1 MNIVLFFPQRAL
13 RDSSWSGYLNSSYFT
28 VSLCCTYTRD
38 ATLFTH
44 IRKMHHPNAL
54 VLGFLL
60 AASASATVA
69 NAAGQQKTKLRNA
82 REDLTMQQ
90 QDNDNEEPLQLRTNR
105 PRYLGR
111 RSLIHETAAG
121 APTAA
126 PTEWQ
131 LSEDWWTDSNPPPDN
146 SQGSY
151 GGYRTT
157 PSTATSSGGG
167 GAIDGCQ
174 KCLQQYPYF
183 QLETAHLCKATCYQY
198 APTPT
203 GGGNQRPPSAAA
215 SNGNVAG
222 TTNSDPY
229 YGTDRN
235 AYCMECKK
243 IYPQQKETMCHQ
255 YCYDEAAGR
264 GSYRGSYHEPSTWNW
279 HWPTSS
285 PTPSPTQSL
294 APSSMPSG
302 TPSCVPSSFPSVAPS
317 RYPSAHP
324 SRTPSRFPSSA
335 PSRYPSAVSF
345 KFSIGRHGSCFCYAR
360 MYALHTVVVLTH

>member
-1 MNIVLFFPQRAL
+1 
-13 RDSSWSGYLNSSYFT
+13 
-28 VSLCCTYTRD
+28 
-38 ATLFTH
+38 
-44 IRKMHHPNAL
+44 MHHPNAL

-69 NAAGQQKTKLRNA
+69 NAAGQQTTKLRNA
-82 REDLTMQQ
+82 REDPPMQR
-90 QDNDNEEPLQLRTNR
+90 QDNDNEEPLQQRTNR

-111 RSLIHETAAG
+111 RSLIHESGAG

-131 LSEDWWTDSNPPPDN
+131 LSEDWWTDSNPSPDN
-146 SQGSY
+146 SQGSG
-151 GGYRTT
+151 GGYRTV
-157 PSTATSSGGG
+157 PATSTSGGG
-167 GAIDGCQ
+167 GGAVDGCQ

-198 APTPT
+198 APPPT
-203 GGGNQRPPSAAA
+203 GGGKQRPPSAAA

-222 TTNSDPY
+222 STNSDPY
-229 YGTDRN
+229 RDSRADYGGTYGGGYYGTTTTTGTGDFYN
-235 AYCMECKK
+235 SAAYHSCTEC
-243 IYPQQKETMCHQ
+243 IEWYPHPHPDKTKNMCPQ
-255 YCYDEAAGR
+255 YCYEAAGGG
-264 GSYRGSYHEPSTWNW
+264 GSYPYPESPTSDWGWNW
-279 HWPTSS
+279 HWPTPS
-285 PTPSPTQSL
+285 PTPSPTQSA

-324 SRTPSRFPSSA
+324 SRTPSRTPSRFPSSA

-345 KFSIGRHGSCFCYAR
+345 PSSTRLLCFYVYCN
-360 MYALHTVVVLTH
+360 TTVVLTH

>member
-1 MNIVLFFPQRAL
+1 M
-13 RDSSWSGYLNSSYFT
+13 T
-28 VSLCCTYTRD
+28 VAGLATSIRPTLLSRSAVHTPD

-111 RSLIHETAAG
+111 RSLVHETAAG

-157 PSTATSSGGG
+157 PSTATSGGGG

-229 YGTDRN
+229 RDSRADYGTASN

-243 IYPQQKETMCHQ
+243 IYPQQTETMCHQ
-255 YCYDEAAGR
+255 YCDDEAAGG